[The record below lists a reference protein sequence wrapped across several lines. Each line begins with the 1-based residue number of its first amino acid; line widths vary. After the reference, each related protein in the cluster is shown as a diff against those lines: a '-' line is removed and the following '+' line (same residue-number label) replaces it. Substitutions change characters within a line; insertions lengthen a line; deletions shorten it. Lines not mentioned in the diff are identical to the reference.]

1 MGGVA
6 RRSMAEAGLGAS
18 DFGLLEALLHL
29 GPLSPSALAE
39 KVRLTSG
46 TITAALDRLE
56 SRGLIERALSTDDRR
71 ARIIDL
77 TEHGREVIQPAY
89 EAHARDLQRVIG
101 RALTAPERSQL
112 FALLRQVQHSAE
124 EELSS

>member
-46 TITAALDRLE
+46 TVTAALDRLE